1 MEQTIDK
8 NSNHAIDQTKWLQS
22 PITQKLQGLK
32 PVSKVV
38 FEPYFGKKRSL
49 KFFRTQYVLG
59 SHKDCDIQ
67 IDDPYV
73 SPKHAKIIIE
83 REGDAYRV
91 VDLSSKN
98 GVYLNGQK
106 VNDAPLPSKGSLLI
120 GRSRF
125 RWTNESE
132 MEFSDSWI
140 AKSEKMKKLLKEI
153 REVSASNL
161 PILFLGET
169 GTGKEFLARFVHDQ
183 SPRKNESYVSVNGSL
198 TDGPLAESE
207 LFGHNKGAF
216 TGAESAR
223 TGAIRAAN
231 HGTLF
236 LDEVADIPMGAQV
249 KLLRALELGEVKP
262 LGSDRLERSDFRI
275 VSATSQNIEK
285 KIHDGAFRFDLYF
298 RIAGACFHIPP
309 LREREED
316 IIAISENILSKSG
329 CELSSGTKVMLLSYD
344 WPGNVRELKAWA
356 NRVVIKAR
364 AMGRRMIDE
373 ECIDHIKIGKNFIV
387 QEFQGKTLDQMEKEM
402 ILQSLQRNG
411 WAKKAAAEEL
421 QISRSTLYDKMKR
434 YKIRF
439 DLQ

>member
-1 MEQTIDK
+1 M
-8 NSNHAIDQTKWLQS
+8 DQTKWLQS
-22 PITQKLQGLK
+22 PVTQKNQGLK
-32 PVSKVV
+32 PVSKVTL
-38 FEPYFGKKRSL
+38 EPYFGKKRNL
-49 KFFRTQYVLG
+49 QLFRTQYILG
-59 SHKDCDIQ
+59 SDKDCDIQ
-67 IDDPYV
+67 IDDPFV
-73 SPKHAKIIIE
+73 SPKHAKISIE
-83 REGDAYRV
+83 REGDAYKI

-98 GVYLNGQK
+98 GVFLNGQK
-106 VNDAPLPSKGSLLI
+106 VNDAPLPSRGSLLL

-125 RWTNESE
+125 RWTNEIESE
-132 MEFSDSWI
+132 STDSWI

-153 REVSASNL
+153 REVSISNL

-169 GTGKEFLARFVHDQ
+169 GTGKEFLAKFVHEQ
-183 SPRKNESYVSVNGSL
+183 SNRKNESYVAVNGSL

-262 LGSDRLERSDFRI
+262 LGSDRVERSDFRI
-275 VSATSQNIEK
+275 VSATSQNLEK
-285 KIHDGAFRFDLYF
+285 KIHDGDFRFDLYF
-298 RIAGACFHIPP
+298 RIAGACFQIPP

-316 IIAISENILSKSG
+316 ILAISESILKKSG
-329 CELSSGTKVMLLSYD
+329 CELSVGTKAALLSYD

-356 NRVVIKAR
+356 NRAVVRAR
-364 AMGRRMIDE
+364 AEGKRVIDE
-373 ECIDHIKIGKNFIV
+373 ECMDRMNFGRRLLV
-387 QEFQGKTLDQMEKEM
+387 EEFQGKSLEEMEKEM
-402 ILQSLQRNG
+402 ILQSLKRNG
-411 WAKKAAAEEL
+411 WAKKVTAEEL
-421 QISRSTLYDKMKR
+421 QISRSALYDKMKK

-439 DLQ
+439 DVQ